1 MRCRLHFVTVVLGLT
16 LLQAA
21 AAADVRPNVVIIMTD
36 DQGFGD
42 LGVQGHPIL
51 ETPRIDAL
59 AAESATLEAFYVHPV
74 CTPTRAA
81 LLTGRHPQRTTAFDT
96 WIGRAMLGPEEITIA
111 ERLGAAGYAT
121 GIFGKWHLGD
131 CPPMRPGDQGFDRS
145 VVHRGGGIAQPADPE
160 GGEGRYTDPIL
171 LRDGVLESFEGWC
184 TDIYVDEM
192 IDWMDDQS
200 GPFLAV
206 LTTNAPHGPFHD
218 VPPAELADYQSRDLD
233 RTGASNL
240 DRMARILAMDA
251 NLDRNV
257 GRVLD
262 AIDVAGVRDDTII
275 VYLHDNGADHDGFS
289 AGLRGRK
296 GTVFEG
302 GVRSPFFIRW
312 PGRFEPGT
320 RQGVIG
326 MHLDVV
332 PTVLEACGLGIP
344 DVGLDGRSLFG
355 ALERDSDGAGPDPDR
370 TVVVQAH
377 RGDAPV
383 RWSNVMVRS
392 GDWKLVNASGF
403 GRELEPGVAPPLD
416 LELFDLRSDPGEQV
430 DLADRRPDIVT
441 RLSDHYEAWFGDVSR
456 GDADAYLPPSIRL
469 GATPEPVW
477 LTRQDWRRT
486 RRGGWGGRSS
496 GVWWVEADDAGPYR
510 IRVRSLPDQ
519 PRPKAIRV
527 EFDGRPLTRFPIES
541 ETGSMISGPVGIP
554 ARRGR
559 LCVVVE
565 DEAGEYGAYQVEIR
579 HERRS
584 APETPPPSV
593 GHQPA
598 GD

>member
-1 MRCRLHFVTVVLGLT
+1 MMRPLLGVAILFVGGVASPHAV
-16 LLQAA
+16 
-21 AAADVRPNVVIIMTD
+21 ADDRPNVVIIMTD

-42 LGVQGHPIL
+42 LGVQGHPTL

-59 AAESATLEAFYVHPV
+59 AAESAVLEAFYVHPV

-96 WIGRAMLGPEEITIA
+96 WIGRAMLGPEEVTIA
-111 ERLGAAGYAT
+111 ERLGEAGYAT

-192 IDWMDDQS
+192 IDWMGEQS
-200 GPFLAV
+200 GPFLAM

-218 VPPAELADYQSRDLD
+218 VPPVELEDQLARDLKA
-233 RTGASNL
+233 TGASNL

-251 NLDRNV
+251 NLDDNV

-262 AIDVAGVRDDTII
+262 ALEAEGVRDDTIVI
-275 VYLHDNGADHDGFS
+275 YLHDNGADHDGYS

-302 GVRSPFFIRW
+302 GVRSPFFARW
-312 PGRFEPGT
+312 PNRFDPGP
-320 RQGVIG
+320 RVGVVG

-332 PTVLEACGLGIP
+332 PTVLEACGLEIP
-344 DVGLDGRSLFG
+344 ETGLDGRSLLDV
-355 ALERDSDGAGPDPDR
+355 LEGDSNQPAPASNR
-370 TVVVQAH
+370 TVVIQAH

-383 RWSNVMVRS
+383 RWSNVMIRS

-403 GRELEPGVAPPLD
+403 GRELDPGVAPPLD
-416 LELFDLRSDPGEQV
+416 LKLFDLQADPGEQV
-430 DLADRRPDIVT
+430 DLASRYPDLVA
-441 RLSDHYEAWFGDVSR
+441 RLSDQYEAWFTAVSR
-456 GDADAYLPPSIRL
+456 GAVEAYLPPSIRI
-469 GATPEPVW
+469 GATTEPVW

-496 GVWWVEADDAGPYR
+496 GVWWIEAANESPCR

-519 PRPKAIRV
+519 PRPTAVRV
-527 EFDGRPLTRFPIES
+527 EFDGRPLTRFAVAS
-541 ETGSMISGPVGIP
+541 DSTSMISAVVEIP

-559 LCVVVE
+559 LGVIVE

-579 HERRS
+579 GERRS
-584 APETPPPSV
+584 TLETPPPNIEATPSD
-593 GHQPA
+593 G
-598 GD
+598 

>member
-1 MRCRLHFVTVVLGLT
+1 
-16 LLQAA
+16 
-21 AAADVRPNVVIIMTD
+21 
-36 DQGFGD
+36 
-42 LGVQGHPIL
+42 
-51 ETPRIDAL
+51 
-59 AAESATLEAFYVHPV
+59 
-74 CTPTRAA
+74 
-81 LLTGRHPQRTTAFDT
+81 
-96 WIGRAMLGPEEITIA
+96 
-111 ERLGAAGYAT
+111 
-121 GIFGKWHLGD
+121 
-131 CPPMRPGDQGFDRS
+131 
-145 VVHRGGGIAQPADPE
+145 
-160 GGEGRYTDPIL
+160 
-171 LRDGVLESFEGWC
+171 
-184 TDIYVDEM
+184 
-192 IDWMDDQS
+192 
-200 GPFLAV
+200 
-206 LTTNAPHGPFHD
+206 
-218 VPPAELADYQSRDLD
+218 
-233 RTGASNL
+233 
-240 DRMARILAMDA
+240 
-251 NLDRNV
+251 
-257 GRVLD
+257 
-262 AIDVAGVRDDTII
+262 
-275 VYLHDNGADHDGFS
+275 
-289 AGLRGRK
+289 
-296 GTVFEG
+296 
-302 GVRSPFFIRW
+302 
-312 PGRFEPGT
+312 
-320 RQGVIG
+320 
-326 MHLDVV
+326 
-332 PTVLEACGLGIP
+332 
-344 DVGLDGRSLFG
+344 
-355 ALERDSDGAGPDPDR
+355 
-370 TVVVQAH
+370 
-377 RGDAPV
+377 
-383 RWSNVMVRS
+383 MVRS

-496 GVWWVEADDAGPYR
+496 GDWWVEADDAGPYR

-579 HERRS
+579 RERRS
-584 APETPPPSV
+584 SPETPPPSV